1 MTREPLNFLGY
12 RDEEISIRISPE
24 LDNNKWTGN
33 LHLTIDAFDS
43 SPLDDVD
50 YFSLMNFVRMI
61 MATPVLIEE
70 DESARDKL
78 WAIAQKDIDQKKKN
92 GKILGREGNIIKL
105 NFNNETDGSAQY
117 GKMGNEL

>member
-24 LDNNKWTGN
+24 IDKDKWTGN

-43 SPLDDVD
+43 SPLSDVD

-70 DESARDKL
+70 DEEARDKL
-78 WAIAQKDIDQKKKN
+78 WEIAQKDLDPPKKN
-92 GKILGREGNIIKL
+92 GKIIGRDGNIIKL
-105 NFNNETDGSAQY
+105 HFNKKTDGSA
-117 GKMGNEL
+117 

>member
-12 RDEEISIRISPE
+12 RDEEISIRVSPE

-33 LHLTIDAFDS
+33 LYLTIDAFDS

-61 MATPVLIEE
+61 MAAPVLIEQ
-70 DESARDKL
+70 DENARDKL
-78 WAIAQKDIDQKKKN
+78 WEIAQKDVDEQKKN

-105 NFNNETDGSAQY
+105 QFNNKTDGSA
-117 GKMGNEL
+117 

>member
-1 MTREPLNFLGY
+1 
-12 RDEEISIRISPE
+12 
-24 LDNNKWTGN
+24 
-33 LHLTIDAFDS
+33 
-43 SPLDDVD
+43 
-50 YFSLMNFVRMI
+50 MNFVRMI

-105 NFNNETDGSAQY
+105 NFNNETDGSA
-117 GKMGNEL
+117 